1 MHKLIKNIGFIIA
14 LSGVVLVACDDDYPK
29 SKVEP
34 YATELLTIK
43 VLNAG
48 ADGSTVL
55 QGTID
60 EENKT
65 VSFPRLELTT
75 DFSALKF
82 EAEVSEGAE
91 LKQTVFDFSMDE
103 EEASKRLLLR
113 IQNHNR
119 YKDYFVEIR
128 RKVPLYG
135 ADFKQGVEYNF
146 TGASLYPSFT
156 GLLTRGA
163 SFDGEHVLIV
173 SRTATGPHLLQVADL
188 KEGKI
193 EPMKLDLTGV
203 TGGTFAYNTGALAN
217 GHVYISSLS
226 GGQVSPLKIYYW
238 ETPESKPEVL
248 ANIDVRTIL
257 DAGDRHGDMI
267 SVNIN
272 KEGNGF
278 IYYADNATSGKK
290 VLRLRVTDHK
300 TISDP
305 TVINTGTDAT
315 AYMNVFRIE
324 DTNEYVWS
332 SIRAS
337 VALTDES
344 MGVKYSMNKSN
355 LAVESIAA
363 RIFTFNKE
371 RYLIVSTAGL
381 GSATKAIPA
390 LHVYNIT
397 RGKTVEEALERFDMG
412 DRHDADYTFNLGGLG
427 NGAPAAFT
435 GYHIVKDEKG
445 NDVKLCLFAARTDSG
460 FVISEFPIKK
470 GETEDEDQ

>member
-1 MHKLIKNIGFIIA
+1 MHKLIRNIGFIIA
-14 LSGVVLVACDDDYPK
+14 LSGVALVACDDDYPK

-60 EENKT
+60 EANKT
-65 VSFPRLELTT
+65 VSFPRLELAT

-135 ADFKQGVEYNF
+135 ADFGQATEYNF
-146 TGASLYPSFT
+146 SGSLLYPSFT
-156 GLLTRGA
+156 GLLTRCA
-163 SFDGEHVLIV
+163 SFDGEHVLV
-173 SRTATGPHLLQVADL
+173 VTREATGPHLLKLSDI
-188 KEGKI
+188 KKGTI
-193 EPMKLDLTGV
+193 EPKKLDMTGV
-203 TGGTFAYNTGALAN
+203 TGGTFAYNTGALVN
-217 GHVYISSLS
+217 GHIYISSLS
-226 GGQVSPLKIYYW
+226 GGAVSPLKIYYW
-238 ETPESKPEVL
+238 ETPGSKPELL
-248 ANIDVRTIL
+248 ANINTSAIL
-257 DAGDRHGDMI
+257 DAGLRHGDAI
-267 SVNIN
+267 SVNVN
-272 KEGNGF
+272 KEGSGF
-278 IYYADNATSGKK
+278 IYYGDNTSNKPTK
-290 VLRLRVTDHK
+290 ILRLTVTNHT

-305 TVINTGTDAT
+305 IVFSTGIDVSTYT
-315 AYMNVFRIE
+315 NVFRIE

-332 SIRAS
+332 GVKVP

-344 MGVKYSMNKSN
+344 VGVKYSMDKSH
-355 LAVESIAA
+355 IAA
-363 RIFTFNKE
+363 EAIAAKIFTFNKE
-371 RYLIVSTAGL
+371 RYLMVCTSGL
-381 GSATKAIPA
+381 GGATTATPA

-397 RGKTVEEALERFDMG
+397 RGKTIEEALERFDMG
-412 DRHDADYTFNLGGLG
+412 DNHTPDYSFILGGVG
-427 NGAPAAFT
+427 NAAPSAQT
-435 GYHIVKDEKG
+435 DYYIEKDEEG
-445 NDVKLCLFAARTDSG
+445 NDVKLYLFGSRADSG

-470 GETEDEDQ
+470 GEIED